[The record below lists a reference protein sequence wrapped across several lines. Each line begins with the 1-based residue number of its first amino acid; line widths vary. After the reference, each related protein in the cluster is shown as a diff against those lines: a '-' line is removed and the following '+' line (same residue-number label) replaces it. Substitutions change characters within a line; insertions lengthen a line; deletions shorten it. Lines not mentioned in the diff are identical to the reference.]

1 MTAEGCSEAMLVKL
15 LPSLRRHAA
24 SGTPHHSC
32 EQGQQDAAKASCR
45 HQTANEN
52 QNCQLLHNETTTPE
66 GTNSERE
73 TLLLGTGFLGGE
85 SPKQACLRDHQP
97 EQDT

>member
-1 MTAEGCSEAMLVKL
+1 MRL
-15 LPSLRRHAA
+15 LPSLWRRAA

-32 EQGQQDAAKASCR
+32 EQGQQDAVKASCP

-52 QNCQLLHNETTTPE
+52 ENACKQNCQVLHNEMTTPE
-66 GTNSERE
+66 GTHSERE

-85 SPKQACLRDHQP
+85 FPKQACLRDHQP
-97 EQDT
+97 KRDT